1 MGLNRKS
8 KAMRW
13 CVLIFILLGICPVVA
28 QQDMTFEKALLT
40 MLENSKLIKSEQ
52 YNVDVAYNE
61 MRAAKGLRW
70 PKIDIVGS
78 VALMQ
83 KDVDIDF
90 GGTKGVVTQTVNQL
104 ISEGVKS
111 GLLSSDVASLINTG
125 FEPLRSLDWR
135 YTLQKRFVGVVG
147 ASLTVPIYMGG
158 RINIAN
164 RAARITLDVA
174 TYSLDATES
183 RLLTEL
189 VERYFGVIV
198 ARHLCEVRTEARDAI
213 SKHLSDV
220 MEMEKEGVVAHSAVV
235 FMQYKLAEAERDLSD
250 ANNKLHVAELALNSE
265 VGLDEGI
272 NPIDRIFLCNNIYSV
287 DYYSDM
293 ASSLNPILC
302 EARLGRQLS
311 EEGVRLARAALL
323 PEVVAMGAGNIYNY
337 QLNSSI
343 PRWSIGV
350 GIRIPL
356 FDGLGKEYR
365 YKAAKGELRS
375 VEEYVENAQS
385 EIMLLVEKE
394 YYTFENTLANITATK
409 QAIALAETY
418 YYSANEGFVEGVVAA
433 SELMDA
439 CVEVAAA
446 KVEYLNAVYENCLA
460 LARLLEASGLSGTFL
475 KYMSN
480 SLKID
485 I

>member
-1 MGLNRKS
+1 
-8 KAMRW
+8 
-13 CVLIFILLGICPVVA
+13 
-28 QQDMTFEKALLT
+28 

-52 YNVDVAYNE
+52 YSVDAAYNE

-90 GGTKGVVTQTVNQL
+90 GGAKGVVTQMVNQL

-164 RAARITLDVA
+164 RAARITLDAA
-174 TYSLDATES
+174 TYSLDAVES

-220 MEMEKEGVVAHSAVV
+220 MEMEKEGVAAHSAVV
-235 FMQYKLAEAERDLSD
+235 FMQYKLAEAERDLMD
-250 ANNKLHVAELALNSE
+250 ANNKLHVAELALNSA
-265 VGLDEGI
+265 VGVDEGI

-302 EARLGRQLS
+302 EVRLGKQLS

-337 QLNSSI
+337 QLNSSV

-350 GIRIPL
+350 GISIPL

-365 YKAAKGELRS
+365 YKAAKSELRS
-375 VEEYVENAQS
+375 VEECVENTQS

-394 YYTFENTLANITATK
+394 YYTFENTLANITAAK

-480 SLKID
+480 SLKVD